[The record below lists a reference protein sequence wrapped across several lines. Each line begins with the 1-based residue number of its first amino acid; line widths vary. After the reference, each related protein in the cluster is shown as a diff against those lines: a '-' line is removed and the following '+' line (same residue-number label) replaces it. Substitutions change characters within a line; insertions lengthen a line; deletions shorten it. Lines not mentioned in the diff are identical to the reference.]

1 MSNENGMGPGQ
12 IVKVLIGIVV
22 FLVVA
27 ITLLAKLATSGFN
40 VDAEV
45 MTNESVAARLK
56 PVGDSVAADAPPGSR
71 TGEQVFQAVCITCH
85 GNGLLGSPK
94 FGDAAAWGPR
104 IAKGFATLV
113 QHALSGFNAMP
124 ARGGNATLTD
134 SEVARAVAYMA
145 NAGGAKFAAPQADAS
160 GASATS
166 ASAPAA
172 AAALDPN
179 VVGKKI
185 YESVCVA
192 CHQAGV
198 SGAPK
203 FGDKAAWAVRLKPGL
218 DEVQKIATKGLN
230 AMPPKGGYSGSDA
243 EFRAAIEY
251 MVNNSK

>member
-1 MSNENGMGPGQ
+1 MSNENGMAPGQ
-12 IVKVLIGIVV
+12 IIKVLVGVVV
-22 FLVVA
+22 FLGVA

-45 MTNESVAARLK
+45 MTTESVASRLK
-56 PVGDSVAADAPPGSR
+56 PAGESVASDGAPGSQS
-71 TGEQVFQAVCITCH
+71 GKAVYEAVCISCH
-85 GNGLLGSPK
+85 GAGLLGSPK

-104 IAKGFATLV
+104 IAQGFDTLV
-113 QHALSGFNAMP
+113 KHALGGFNAMP
-124 ARGGNATLTD
+124 AKGGNTSLTD
-134 SEVARAVAYMA
+134 DEVARAVAYMG
-145 NAGGAKFAAPQADAS
+145 NAGGAKFTEPQPAGAA
-160 GASATS
+160 GAAI
-166 ASAPAA
+166 
-172 AAALDPN
+172 DPN
-179 VVGKKI
+179 VTGKKI

-192 CHQAGV
+192 CHQSGI

-230 AMPPKGGYSGSDA
+230 AMPPKGGFSGSDA